1 MLYLVDTSILIRLY
15 NRTDGA
21 HAAVKQCLEDLDS
34 EGAELTLSPQV
45 VYEFWTVATR
55 PKDVNGL
62 GLSTEEANHQL
73 EKLLSIFRLIPES
86 EAVFEEWRKQVSTKK
101 ISGKLSHDARL
112 AAVMIVN
119 KIENLLTLNPN
130 DFKRFFEIR
139 VVDPTSI

>member
-1 MLYLVDTSILIRLY
+1 
-15 NRTDGA
+15 
-21 HAAVKQCLEDLDS
+21 DLDS